1 MFGRNGKISERQIRR
16 ILILEQTAKIG
27 LLLPLLAQIPEGG
40 FSIWSWVLTAILTFF
55 YLKIMLDFTQKLPGY
70 PGADRKTIIE
80 NRETDGITG
89 TENEAAENRADGTIQ
104 KKTGQTTVT
113 ILTAV
118 YLIYGFADVFLLLT
132 LFAEVAQCFLLPKQ
146 KTWMLILPAAAV
158 CSFAADH
165 RREVRAKFLEV
176 LCPILTLPVVLLL
189 LLLAVLTI
197 RGGQFGTLGE
207 MMQPSAPGSVW
218 ITGISML
225 PVFAGLGCEVFLQRA
240 TEEQQSRRVFR
251 KTTGS
256 MLIGSLLLLFLLQAI
271 FGAGGIRALPFPV
284 ITAMSNSKIRGI
296 FLQRWDV
303 LFAAF
308 FLGMVCGALVS
319 GFSVLGTC
327 SERLLPG
334 KKKKWKWWLM
344 AAAASAAACVSP
356 SCEKSVQLYG
366 MVSMGFMGIPVVAA
380 LWNFIRK
387 GRKRE

>member
-1 MFGRNGKISERQIRR
+1 MFGRNGKISKRQIRR
-16 ILILEQTAKIG
+16 ILILEQAAKIG

-40 FSIWSWVLTAILTFF
+40 FSIWSWILTAALTFL
-55 YLKIMLDFTQKLPGY
+55 YLKIMLDFSKKLPEY
-70 PGADRKTIIE
+70 PATDRKTIIE
-80 NRETDGITG
+80 NQAADGITG
-89 TENEAAENRADGTIQ
+89 TENQAAENRTDGTIQ

-113 ILTAV
+113 ILAAV
-118 YLIYGFADVFLLLT
+118 YLIYGFADVFFLLC
-132 LFAEVAQCFLLPKQ
+132 LFAEVAQCFLLPEQ
-146 KTWMLILPAAAV
+146 KIWMLILPAAAV

-165 RREVRAKFLEV
+165 RLEVRAKFLEV
-176 LCPILTLPVVLLL
+176 LCPILTFPVMLLL
-189 LLLAVLTI
+189 LVLAVLTI

-207 MMQPSAPGSVW
+207 MMRPSAPGSIW
-218 ITGISML
+218 IAGIAML
-225 PVFAGLGCEVFLQRA
+225 SVFAGLGSDVFLQRA
-240 TEEQQSRRVFR
+240 TKEQQSRSVFE

-256 MLIGSLLLLFLLQAI
+256 MLIGSLLLLFLLQAV
-271 FGAGGIRALPFPV
+271 FGAGGIRALPFSV

-303 LFAAF
+303 LFAVF

-356 SCEKSVQLYG
+356 SYEKSVQLYEL
-366 MVSMGFMGIPVVAA
+366 VSLGFLGITMLVA
-380 LWNFIRK
+380 LLKIIRK
-387 GRKRE
+387 IYCK

>member
-16 ILILEQTAKIG
+16 ILILEQAAKIG

-40 FSIWSWVLTAILTFF
+40 FSIWSWILTAALTFL
-55 YLKIMLDFTQKLPGY
+55 YLKIMLDFSKKLPEY
-70 PGADRKTIIE
+70 PATDRKTIIE
-80 NRETDGITG
+80 NRAADGITG
-89 TENEAAENRADGTIQ
+89 TENQAAENRTDGTIQ

-113 ILTAV
+113 ILAAV
-118 YLIYGFADVFLLLT
+118 YLIYGLADVFFLLC
-132 LFAEVAQCFLLPKQ
+132 LFAEVAQCFLLPEQ
-146 KTWMLILPAAAV
+146 KIWMLILPAAAV

-165 RREVRAKFLEV
+165 RLEVRAKFLEV
-176 LCPILTLPVVLLL
+176 LCPILTFPVMLLL
-189 LLLAVLTI
+189 LVLAVLTI

-207 MMQPSAPGSVW
+207 MMRPSAPGSIW
-218 ITGISML
+218 IAGIAML
-225 PVFAGLGCEVFLQRA
+225 SVFAGLGSDVFLQRA
-240 TEEQQSRRVFR
+240 TKEQQSRSVFE

-256 MLIGSLLLLFLLQAI
+256 MLIGSLLLLFLLQAV
-271 FGAGGIRALPFPV
+271 FGADGIRALPFSV

-303 LFAAF
+303 LFAVF

-356 SCEKSVQLYG
+356 SYEKSVQLYEL
-366 MVSMGFMGIPVVAA
+366 VSLGFLGITMLVA
-380 LWNFIRK
+380 LLKIIRK
-387 GRKRE
+387 THCK

>member
-16 ILILEQTAKIG
+16 ILILEQAAKIG

-40 FSIWSWVLTAILTFF
+40 FSIWSWILTAALTFL
-55 YLKIMLDFTQKLPGY
+55 YLKIMLDFSKKLPEY
-70 PGADRKTIIE
+70 PATDRKTIIE
-80 NRETDGITG
+80 NRAADGITG
-89 TENEAAENRADGTIQ
+89 TENQAAENRTDGTIQ

-113 ILTAV
+113 ILAAV
-118 YLIYGFADVFLLLT
+118 YLIYGFADVFFLLC
-132 LFAEVAQCFLLPKQ
+132 LFAEAAQCFLLPEQ
-146 KTWMLILPAAAV
+146 KIWMLILPAAAV

-165 RREVRAKFLEV
+165 RLEVRAKFLEV
-176 LCPILTLPVVLLL
+176 LCPILTFPVMLLL
-189 LLLAVLTI
+189 LVLAVLTI

-207 MMQPSAPGSVW
+207 MMRPSAPGSIW
-218 ITGISML
+218 IAGIAML
-225 PVFAGLGCEVFLQRA
+225 SVFAGLGSDVFLQRA
-240 TEEQQSRRVFR
+240 TKEQQSRSVFE

-256 MLIGSLLLLFLLQAI
+256 MLIGSLLLLFLLQAV
-271 FGAGGIRALPFPV
+271 FGAGGIRALPFSV
-284 ITAMSNSKIRGI
+284 ITAMSNFKIRGI

-303 LFAAF
+303 LFAVF

-356 SCEKSVQLYG
+356 SYEKSVQLYEL
-366 MVSMGFMGIPVVAA
+366 VSLGFLGITMLVA
-380 LWNFIRK
+380 LLKIIRK
-387 GRKRE
+387 IHCK

>member
-16 ILILEQTAKIG
+16 ILILEQAAKIG

-40 FSIWSWVLTAILTFF
+40 FSIWSWILTAALTFL
-55 YLKIMLDFTQKLPGY
+55 YLKIMLDFSKKLPEY
-70 PGADRKTIIE
+70 PATDRKTIIE
-80 NRETDGITG
+80 NRAADGITG
-89 TENEAAENRADGTIQ
+89 TENQAAENRTDGTIQ

-113 ILTAV
+113 ILAAV
-118 YLIYGFADVFLLLT
+118 YLIYGFADVFFLLC
-132 LFAEVAQCFLLPKQ
+132 LFAEVAQCFLLPEQ
-146 KTWMLILPAAAV
+146 KIWMLILPAAAV

-165 RREVRAKFLEV
+165 RLEVRAKFLEV
-176 LCPILTLPVVLLL
+176 LCPILTFPVMLLL
-189 LLLAVLTI
+189 LVLAVLMI

-207 MMQPSAPGSVW
+207 MMRPSAPGSIW
-218 ITGISML
+218 IAGIAML
-225 PVFAGLGCEVFLQRA
+225 SVFAGLGSDVFLQRA
-240 TEEQQSRRVFR
+240 TKEQQSRSVFE
-251 KTTGS
+251 KTTAS
-256 MLIGSLLLLFLLQAI
+256 MLIGSLLLLFLLQAV
-271 FGAGGIRALPFPV
+271 FGAGGIRALPFSV

-303 LFAAF
+303 LFAVF

-356 SCEKSVQLYG
+356 SYEKSVQLYEL
-366 MVSMGFMGIPVVAA
+366 VSLGFLGITMLVA
-380 LWNFIRK
+380 LLKIIRK
-387 GRKRE
+387 IYCK

>member
-1 MFGRNGKISERQIRR
+1 MFGRNGKISKRQIRR
-16 ILILEQTAKIG
+16 ILILEQAAKIG

-40 FSIWSWVLTAILTFF
+40 FSIWSWILTAALTFL
-55 YLKIMLDFTQKLPGY
+55 YLKIMLDFSKKLPEY
-70 PGADRKTIIE
+70 PATDRKTIIE
-80 NRETDGITG
+80 NRAADGITG
-89 TENEAAENRADGTIQ
+89 TENQAAENRTDGTIQ

-113 ILTAV
+113 ILAAV
-118 YLIYGFADVFLLLT
+118 YLIYGLADVFFLLC
-132 LFAEVAQCFLLPKQ
+132 LFAEVAQCFLLPEQ
-146 KTWMLILPAAAV
+146 KIWMLILPATAV

-165 RREVRAKFLEV
+165 RLEVRAKFLEV
-176 LCPILTLPVVLLL
+176 LCPILTFPVMLLL
-189 LLLAVLTI
+189 LVLAVLTI

-207 MMQPSAPGSVW
+207 MMRPSASGSIW
-218 ITGISML
+218 IAGIAML
-225 PVFAGLGCEVFLQRA
+225 SVFAGLGSDVFLQRA
-240 TEEQQSRRVFR
+240 AEEQQSRSVFE

-256 MLIGSLLLLFLLQAI
+256 MLIGSLLLLFLLQAV
-271 FGAGGIRALPFPV
+271 FGAGGIRALPFSV

-303 LFAAF
+303 LFAVF

-356 SCEKSVQLYG
+356 SYEKSVQLYEL
-366 MVSMGFMGIPVVAA
+366 VSLGFLGITMLMA
-380 LWNFIRK
+380 LLEIIRK
-387 GRKRE
+387 IHCK

>member
-16 ILILEQTAKIG
+16 ILILEQAAKIG

-40 FSIWSWVLTAILTFF
+40 FSIWSWILTAALTFL
-55 YLKIMLDFTQKLPGY
+55 YLKIMLDFSKKLPEY
-70 PGADRKTIIE
+70 PATDRKTIIE
-80 NRETDGITG
+80 NRAADGITG
-89 TENEAAENRADGTIQ
+89 TENQAAENRTDGTIQ

-113 ILTAV
+113 ILAAV
-118 YLIYGFADVFLLLT
+118 YLIYGFADVFFLLC
-132 LFAEVAQCFLLPKQ
+132 LFAEVAQCFLLPEQ
-146 KTWMLILPAAAV
+146 KIWMLILPAAAV

-165 RREVRAKFLEV
+165 RLEVRAKFLEV
-176 LCPILTLPVVLLL
+176 LCPILTFPVMLLL
-189 LLLAVLTI
+189 LVLAVLTI

-207 MMQPSAPGSVW
+207 MMRPSAPGSIW
-218 ITGISML
+218 IAGIAML
-225 PVFAGLGCEVFLQRA
+225 SVFAGLGSDVFLQRA
-240 TEEQQSRRVFR
+240 VEEQQSRSVFE

-256 MLIGSLLLLFLLQAI
+256 MLIGSLLLLFLLQAV
-271 FGAGGIRALPFPV
+271 FGAGGIRALPFSV
-284 ITAMSNSKIRGI
+284 ITAMSNSKIKGI

-303 LFAAF
+303 LFAVF

-356 SCEKSVQLYG
+356 SYEKSVQLYEL
-366 MVSMGFMGIPVVAA
+366 VSLGFLGITMLVA
-380 LWNFIRK
+380 LLKIIRK
-387 GRKRE
+387 IHCK

>member
-16 ILILEQTAKIG
+16 ILILEQTAKTG
-27 LLLPLLAQIPEGG
+27 LLMTLLAQIPEGG
-40 FSIWSWVLTAILTFF
+40 FSIWPWVLTAVLTFL
-55 YLKIMLDFTQKLPGY
+55 YLKIMLDFTQKLPEY
-70 PGADRKTIIE
+70 PAADRKTIIE
-80 NRETDGITG
+80 NRAADGITG
-89 TENEAAENRADGTIQ
+89 TENQAAENRTDGTIQ

-118 YLIYGFADVFLLLT
+118 YLIYGFADVFLLLS
-132 LFAEVAQCFLLPKQ
+132 LFAEVAQCFLLPEQ
-146 KTWMLILPAAAV
+146 KPWILILPAAAV

-165 RREVRAKFLEV
+165 RLEVRAKFLEV
-176 LCPILTLPVVLLL
+176 LCPILTFPVALLL
-189 LLLAVLTI
+189 LVLAVLTI

-207 MMQPSAPGSVW
+207 MMQPSAPDSVW

-225 PVFAGLGCEVFLQRA
+225 PVFAGLGCEVFLQRE
-240 TEEQQSRRVFR
+240 TEEQQSGDIFF
-251 KTTGS
+251 TTIGGT
-256 MLIGSLLLLFLLQAI
+256 LPGSLLLLFLLQAI

-303 LFAAF
+303 LFAVF

-356 SCEKSVQLYG
+356 SCEKSVQLYE
-366 MVSMGFMGIPVVAA
+366 MVSLGFLVITVLMA
-380 LWNFIRK
+380 LGHDIVKAFKTR
-387 GRKRE
+387 

>member
-16 ILILEQTAKIG
+16 ILILEQAAKIG

-40 FSIWSWVLTAILTFF
+40 FSIWSWILTAALTVL
-55 YLKIMLDFTQKLPGY
+55 YLKIMLDFSKKLPEY
-70 PGADRKTIIE
+70 PATDRKTIIE
-80 NRETDGITG
+80 NRAADGITG
-89 TENEAAENRADGTIQ
+89 TENQAAENRTDGTIQ

-113 ILTAV
+113 ILAAV
-118 YLIYGFADVFLLLT
+118 YLIYGLADVFFLLC
-132 LFAEVAQCFLLPKQ
+132 LFAEVAQCFLLPEQ
-146 KTWMLILPAAAV
+146 KIWMLILPAAAV

-165 RREVRAKFLEV
+165 RLEVRAKFLEV
-176 LCPILTLPVVLLL
+176 LCPILTFPVMLLL
-189 LLLAVLTI
+189 LVLAVLTI

-207 MMQPSAPGSVW
+207 MMRPSAPGSIW
-218 ITGISML
+218 IAGIAML
-225 PVFAGLGCEVFLQRA
+225 SVFAGLGSDVFLQRA
-240 TEEQQSRRVFR
+240 TKEQQSRSVFE

-256 MLIGSLLLLFLLQAI
+256 MLIGSLLLLFLLQAV
-271 FGAGGIRALPFPV
+271 FGAGGIRALPFSV

-303 LFAAF
+303 LFAVF

-356 SCEKSVQLYG
+356 SYEKSVQLYEL
-366 MVSMGFMGIPVVAA
+366 VSLGFLGITMLVA
-380 LWNFIRK
+380 LLKVIRK
-387 GRKRE
+387 IYCK